1 MTRKIFRMLLMG
13 AILAAL
19 VGLVACGGSEAPE
32 AAAPAATI
40 APTATAAAALAATA
54 PSEAPT
60 PATNAM
66 TAPAPP
72 AAPGES
78 SAPSAD
84 LTFDNRPPQG
94 GTLVRLFADPP
105 TLDPHLAGDVTSSV
119 IINEVFGG
127 LVTLSLDYQPVLD
140 LAENLSIS
148 DDGLVYT
155 FVLRENAKFHDGK
168 PVTAHDVKWS
178 IERAADPDT
187 LSQTAE
193 TYLGDIIGVKDKLCS
208 SEQAAEGEC
217 QQADE
222 VSGVRVIDDRT
233 VEFTIDAPKSYFLA
247 KLSYPT
253 AFVLDQ
259 DKVTE
264 DGSWLEQPNG
274 TGPFKLAT
282 YEIGE
287 LIILERNE
295 LYHLGPPHLESVQM
309 ILSGGSAMIM
319 YENDEIHLT
328 GVGLDDLPRL
338 LDPNDPLHP
347 QLHRSPQDFDVF
359 YIGLNAAEPPFDDV
373 KVRQALNYAIDLQS
387 IAENVLDGRVSPATG
402 VIPPGFPSYTENLRS
417 YEYNPDLARELIQ
430 SSTYGDALASGDFP
444 RVTLTIS
451 GSFGAAIPTYLEV
464 ILEQWRQE
472 LGIEVEIQQ
481 TEWATFL
488 QDVNDKKY
496 QMFSL
501 GWIADYPDPQNFLD
515 VLLHSDSQSNHT
527 NYGNPEVDRLLEEA
541 RTEGDR
547 ERRFQLY
554 NQVEQM
560 ILDDAPWVWTW
571 FSGEGYAL
579 IKPEVSDYF
588 LLQMSIPKYRYVY
601 FNQ

>member
-1 MTRKIFRMLLMG
+1 MKRKIFRLLLMG
-13 AILAAL
+13 ALFAVI
-19 VGLVACGGSEAPE
+19 VGLTACGGSVEPQAAEP
-32 AAAPAATI
+32 AAPAATA
-40 APTATAAAALAATA
+40 APTTVSVPATA

-60 PATNAM
+60 PTSETM
-66 TAPAPP
+66 M
-72 AAPGES
+72 AAAQPTSMGES
-78 SAPSAD
+78 CAPSAD
-84 LTFDNRPPQG
+84 LTFDDRPPQG

-105 TLDPHLAGDVTSSV
+105 TLDPHLMGDVTSSV
-119 IINEVFGG
+119 IGGEVFGG

-140 LAENLSIS
+140 LAETCSIS
-148 DDGLVYT
+148 EDGLVYT

-187 LSQTAE
+187 LSHTAE
-193 TYLGDIIGVKDKLCS
+193 TYLGDIVGVADKL
-208 SEQAAEGEC
+208 EGKAEEI
-217 QQADE
+217 
-222 VSGVRVIDDRT
+222 SGVRVVDDRT
-233 VEFTIDAPKSYFLA
+233 VEFTIDAPKSYFVA
-247 KLSYPT
+247 KLTYPT
-253 AFVLDQ
+253 AFVVDREQ
-259 DKVTE
+259 IEND
-264 DGSWLEQPNG
+264 DSWLDQPNG

-282 YEIGE
+282 YDIGE
-287 LIILERNE
+287 LIVLKRNE
-295 LYHLGPPHLESVQM
+295 DYHLGPPHIEDVRM

-338 LDPNDPLHP
+338 LDPSDSLHP

-359 YIGLNAAEPPFDDV
+359 YIGLNVDEPPFDDV
-373 KVRQALNYAIDLQS
+373 KVRQALNYAIDLQG

-417 YEYNPDLARELIQ
+417 YHFNPDRARELFQ
-430 SSTYGDALASGDFP
+430 ESKYADAVASGDFP
-444 RVTLTIS
+444 RITLTIP
-451 GSFGAAIPTYLEV
+451 GSFGAALPTYLEV
-464 ILEQWRQE
+464 MLEQWRQE
-472 LGIEVEIQQ
+472 LGIEVDIQQ

-488 QDVNDKKY
+488 QDVNDREY

-501 GWIADYPDPQNFLD
+501 GWIADYPDPENFLD

-527 NYGNPEVDRLLEEA
+527 NYHNREVDRLLEEA
-541 RTEGDR
+541 RTERDR
-547 ERRFQLY
+547 ARRFEIY

-571 FSGEGYAL
+571 FSGESYAL

>member
-1 MTRKIFRMLLMG
+1 MKRKIFRLLLMG
-13 AILAAL
+13 AIFAVM
-19 VGLVACGGSEAPE
+19 VGLTACGGSDEPQ
-32 AAAPAATI
+32 AAEPAAL
-40 APTATAAAALAATA
+40 AATAAPTTVSVPATA

-60 PATNAM
+60 PTSETM
-66 TAPAPP
+66 M
-72 AAPGES
+72 AAAQPTSMGES
-78 SAPSAD
+78 CAPSAD
-84 LTFDNRPPQG
+84 LTFDDRPPQG

-105 TLDPHLAGDVTSSV
+105 TLDPHLMGDVTSSV
-119 IINEVFGG
+119 IGGEVFGG

-140 LAENLSIS
+140 LAETCSIS
-148 DDGLVYT
+148 EDGLVYT

-187 LSQTAE
+187 LSHTAE
-193 TYLGDIIGVKDKLCS
+193 TYLGDIVGVADKL
-208 SEQAAEGEC
+208 EGKAAEI
-217 QQADE
+217 
-222 VSGVRVIDDRT
+222 SGVRVVDDRT
-233 VEFTIDAPKSYFLA
+233 VEFTIDAPKSYFVA
-247 KLSYPT
+247 KLTYPT
-253 AFVLDQ
+253 AFVVDREQ
-259 DKVTE
+259 IEND
-264 DGSWLEQPNG
+264 DSWLDQPNG

-282 YEIGE
+282 YDIGE
-287 LIILERNE
+287 LIVLERNE
-295 LYHLGPPHLESVQM
+295 DYHLGPPHIEDVRM

-338 LDPNDPLHP
+338 LDPSDSLHP

-359 YIGLNAAEPPFDDV
+359 YIGLNVDEPPFDDV
-373 KVRQALNYAIDLQS
+373 KVRQALNYAIDLQG

-417 YEYNPDLARELIQ
+417 YHFNPDRARELFQ
-430 SSTYGDALASGDFP
+430 ESKYADAVASGDFP
-444 RVTLTIS
+444 RITLTIP
-451 GSFGAAIPTYLEV
+451 GSFGAALPTYLEV
-464 ILEQWRQE
+464 MLEQWRQE
-472 LGIEVEIQQ
+472 LGIEVDIQQ

-488 QDVNDKKY
+488 QDVNDREY

-501 GWIADYPDPQNFLD
+501 GWIADYPDPENFLD

-527 NYGNPEVDRLLEEA
+527 NYHNREVDRLLEEA
-541 RTEGDR
+541 RTERDR
-547 ERRFQLY
+547 ARRFEIY

-571 FSGEGYAL
+571 FSGESYAL

>member
-1 MTRKIFRMLLMG
+1 MKRKIFRMLLMG
-13 AILAAL
+13 ALLAAM
-19 VGLVACGGSEAPE
+19 VGLLACGGSEPAPAPTAPPAATTAPE
-32 AAAPAATI
+32 PTTAPAAATVAEPTATPAAAPAAV
-40 APTATAAAALAATA
+40 
-54 PSEAPT
+54 
-60 PATNAM
+60 
-66 TAPAPP
+66 APAPP
-72 AAPGES
+72 AEGLI
-78 SAPSAD
+78 PSAE
-84 LTFDNRPPQG
+84 LTFDDRPPQG

-127 LVTLSLDYQPVLD
+127 LVTLGLDYQPALD
-140 LAENLSIS
+140 LAESYS
-148 DDGLVYT
+148 VSEDGTVYT
-155 FVLRENAKFHDGK
+155 FVLRENAEFHDGRQ
-168 PVTAHDVKWS
+168 VTANDVKWS
-178 IERAADPDT
+178 IERASDPDT
-187 LSQTAE
+187 LSHTAE
-193 TYLGDIIGVKDKLCS
+193 TYLGDIVGVTDKL
-208 SEQAAEGEC
+208 EGN
-217 QQADE
+217 ASE

-233 VEFTIDAPKSYFLA
+233 IEFTIDAPKSYFLA

-259 DKVTE
+259 DQVTA

-282 YEIGE
+282 YDIGE

-295 LYHLGPPHLESVQM
+295 LYHLGPPHLESVRM

-338 LDPNDPLHP
+338 LDPSDALHP

-359 YIGLNAAEPPFDDV
+359 YIGLNSAQPPFDDV

-417 YEYNPDLARELIQ
+417 YHFNPDLARELMQ
-430 SSTYGDALASGDFP
+430 ESKYADALASGDFP
-444 RVTLTIS
+444 RITLTIS

-472 LGIEVEIQQ
+472 LGIEVDIQQ

-515 VLLHSDSQSNHT
+515 VLLHSESQSNHT

-541 RTEGDR
+541 RTERDR
-547 ERRFQLY
+547 ERRFELY
-554 NQVEQM
+554 NQAEQM

>member
-1 MTRKIFRMLLMG
+1 MKRKIFRILLMG
-13 AILAAL
+13 AMLAAL
-19 VGLVACGGSEAPE
+19 VGLLACGGGNEPQAAAPE
-32 AAAPAATI
+32 PTAAPAATS
-40 APTATAAAALAATA
+40 APAAAAPAATA
-54 PSEAPT
+54 PSEAPAPT
-60 PATNAM
+60 ATTEAM
-66 TAPAPP
+66 MAAGQPTAM
-72 AAPGES
+72 GES
-78 SAPSAD
+78 CAPSAD
-84 LTFDNRPPQG
+84 LTFDDRPPQG

-105 TLDPHLAGDVTSSV
+105 TLDPHLMGDVTSSV
-119 IINEVFGG
+119 IGGEVFGG

-140 LAENLSIS
+140 LAETCSIS
-148 DDGLVYT
+148 EDGLVYT

-168 PVTAHDVKWS
+168 PVTAQDVKWS

-187 LSQTAE
+187 LSHTAE
-193 TYLGDIIGVKDKLCS
+193 TYLGDIVGAKDKL
-208 SEQAAEGEC
+208 EGL
-217 QQADE
+217 ADE
-222 VSGVRVIDDRT
+222 VSGVRAVDDRT
-233 VEFTIDAPKSYFLA
+233 IEFTIDAPKSYFLA
-247 KLSYPT
+247 KLTYPT
-253 AFVLDQ
+253 AYVVDQ
-259 DKVTE
+259 EQVTD
-264 DGSWLEQPNG
+264 DGTWLEEPNG

-287 LIILERNE
+287 LIVLERNE
-295 LYHLGPPHLESVQM
+295 NYHLGPPHIESVQM

-338 LDPNDPLHP
+338 LDPSDALHP

-359 YIGLNAAEPPFDDV
+359 YVGLNVDEPPFDDV

-402 VIPPGFPSYTENLRS
+402 VIPPGFPSHTENLRS
-417 YEYNPDLARELIQ
+417 YQFNPDLARELMQ
-430 SSTYGDALASGDFP
+430 DSQYADALASGDFP
-444 RVTLTIS
+444 RITLTIS

-472 LGIEVEIQQ
+472 LGIEVDIQQ

-541 RTEGDR
+541 RTERDR
-547 ERRFQLY
+547 ARRFELY

>member
-1 MTRKIFRMLLMG
+1 MTRKIFRILLMG
-13 AILAAL
+13 AVLAAM
-19 VGLVACGGSEAPE
+19 VGLVACGGSEEPQ
-32 AAAPAATI
+32 AAAPE
-40 APTATAAAALAATA
+40 PTAAPIATSVPDTPATA

-60 PATNAM
+60 PTAQAM
-66 TAPAPP
+66 TAAARP
-72 AAPGES
+72 AAGGS
-78 SAPSAD
+78 RAPSAD
-84 LTFDNRPPQG
+84 LTFDDRPPQG

-119 IINEVFGG
+119 IINEIFGG

-140 LAENLSIS
+140 LAEHLSIS
-148 DDGLVYT
+148 EDGLVYT
-155 FVLRENAKFHDGK
+155 FALRENAKFHDGK

-178 IERAADPDT
+178 IERATDPDT

-193 TYLGDIIGVKDKLCS
+193 TYLGDIIGVKDKLCTP
-208 SEQAAEGEC
+208 EQQAEGEC

-222 VSGVRVIDDRT
+222 VRGVRVVDDHT

-259 DKVTE
+259 DQVTE
-264 DGSWLEQPNG
+264 DGSWLDQPNG

-295 LYHLGPPHLESVQM
+295 LYHLGPPHIEGVQM

-338 LDPNDPLHP
+338 LDPSDPLHP
-347 QLHRSPQDFDVF
+347 ELHRSPQDFDVF
-359 YIGLNAAEPPFDDV
+359 YIGLNVAEPPFDDP

-402 VIPPGFPSYTENLRS
+402 VIPPGFPSHTENLRS

-430 SSTYGDALASGDFP
+430 SSTYADALASGDFP

-496 QMFSL
+496 QMFLL

-527 NYGNPEVDRLLEEA
+527 NYSNPEVDRLLEEA
-541 RTEGDR
+541 RTERDR
-547 ERRFQLY
+547 DRRFELY
-554 NQVEQM
+554 NQIEQM